1 MKLTGTVAASVI
13 QGFNSLQQLPFQCN
27 FSFTANI
34 FPSFISEKNMIL
46 RINPDNPQIRL
57 IKTVVEL
64 LNNGGIIAYPT
75 DTTYGIGCSIFN
87 KRGIERIYLLKQ
99 REKKKPFSFI
109 CSDISEVSRYAKVS
123 NYAFKI
129 LKRYLPGPY
138 TFVLTASNVVPD
150 LLVTKQKTVG
160 IRIPSN
166 KICLEIVQ
174 QLGHPI
180 ITTSA
185 NISGEEP
192 IGDPEKVE
200 RDLGKKLDMVID
212 GGVLSADVSSVVSL
226 IDDVPALLRKGVGD
240 VGWCQ

>member
-1 MKLTGTVAASVI
+1 MLI
-13 QGFNSLQQLPFQCN
+13 EINS
-27 FSFTANI
+27 
-34 FPSFISEKNMIL
+34 E
-46 RINPDNPQIRL
+46 NPQPRL
-57 IKTVVEL
+57 IAKAVQL
-64 LNNGGIIAYPT
+64 LEKGGIIAYPT

-109 CSDISEVSRYAKVS
+109 CSDISEVARYSKVS
-123 NYAFKI
+123 NYSFKM

-138 TFVLTASNVVPD
+138 TFVLNASSVVPD

-160 IRIPSN
+160 IRIPNN
-166 KICLEIVQ
+166 KICLAIVT

-192 IGDPEKVE
+192 IGDPVQVE
-200 RDLGKKLDMVID
+200 QELGKKLDLVIN
-212 GGVLSADVSSVVSL
+212 GGTLSANVSSVISL
-226 IDDVPALLRKGVGD
+226 IDDIPVVLRKGAGD
-240 VGWCQ
+240 VSWCE

>member
-1 MKLTGTVAASVI
+1 MLI
-13 QGFNSLQQLPFQCN
+13 EINS
-27 FSFTANI
+27 
-34 FPSFISEKNMIL
+34 E
-46 RINPDNPQIRL
+46 NPQPRL
-57 IKTVVEL
+57 ITKAVQL
-64 LNNGGIIAYPT
+64 LESGGVIAYPT
-75 DTTYGIGCSIFN
+75 DTTYGIGCSIFS

-109 CSDISEVSRYAKVS
+109 CPEIAEVARYSKVS

-138 TFVLTASNVVPD
+138 TFILNASSVVPD

-160 IRIPSN
+160 IRIPN
-166 KICLEIVQ
+166 NTICLALVR

-192 IGDPEKVE
+192 IGDPEQVE
-200 RDLGKKLDMVID
+200 QELGKKLDLVIN
-212 GGVLSADVSSVVSL
+212 GGTLSADVSSVISL
-226 IDDVPALLRKGVGD
+226 IDDIPVILRKGIGD
-240 VGWCQ
+240 VSWCE